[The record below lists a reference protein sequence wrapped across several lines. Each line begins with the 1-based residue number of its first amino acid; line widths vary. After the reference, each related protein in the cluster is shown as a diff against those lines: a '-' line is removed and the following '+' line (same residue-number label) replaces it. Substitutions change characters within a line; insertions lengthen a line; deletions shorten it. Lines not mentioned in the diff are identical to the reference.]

1 MSSLKSVCDNF
12 ESMSDNF
19 EKNVVLYGDS
29 RFDEFKIRFI
39 LKAIITYIKNSK
51 QFSGSLFD

>member
-12 ESMSDNF
+12 DSMSDNF

-51 QFSGSLFD
+51 LFSGSLFD